1 MRYAALFF
9 ILFLSF
15 NSFAQQAD
23 NSRAELERRRQS
35 ILASIRESQEQ
46 LAETKKN
53 KKATM
58 SQLRALQ
65 AKLNARLRL
74 IENLNEEMRR
84 IDGNIESSTQ
94 EVTKLRSNL
103 EVLKMRYAQSV
114 RYAYASRT
122 SSSLLAFLFSSKDYN
137 DAMRRLKYLKR
148 YRNYREQQAADIRG
162 TQQKIEHSIDVL
174 SNQKTQKNLLLG
186 AQEQQKT
193 VLQQETNETNNV
205 VRDLKGREKELLQD
219 IARNQKIA
227 KQVDRAVAA
236 IIAREIAEQRR
247 KAQEEARKK
256 ALAAAAAKKAE
267 EQRKAAAANTY
278 GGMKVA
284 TGSGNKKPITGPEID
299 EPTKPD
305 DKTEEPSVAMS
316 GTHISSRY
324 DKQAA
329 VAVDLSL
336 TPEAQ
341 ALNNS
346 FAANQRKLPWPVERG
361 TITSYFGPHKHPVA
375 NVTVD
380 NSGIDIQTSA
390 GAAVRAV
397 FDGQVTGI
405 FYVPGSGQN
414 VIVTHGNYYTVYA
427 NLASVSVSKGQEVRT
442 KQTIGTVGNNED
454 GLPTL
459 NFQIWKAS
467 GNTSRKLNPTDWI
480 AR

>member
-148 YRNYREQQAADIRG
+148 YRNYRE
-162 TQQKIEHSIDVL
+162 
-174 SNQKTQKNLLLG
+174 
-186 AQEQQKT
+186 
-193 VLQQETNETNNV
+193 
-205 VRDLKGREKELLQD
+205 
-219 IARNQKIA
+219 
-227 KQVDRAVAA
+227 
-236 IIAREIAEQRR
+236 
-247 KAQEEARKK
+247 
-256 ALAAAAAKKAE
+256 
-267 EQRKAAAANTY
+267 
-278 GGMKVA
+278 
-284 TGSGNKKPITGPEID
+284 
-299 EPTKPD
+299 
-305 DKTEEPSVAMS
+305 
-316 GTHISSRY
+316 
-324 DKQAA
+324 
-329 VAVDLSL
+329 
-336 TPEAQ
+336 
-341 ALNNS
+341 
-346 FAANQRKLPWPVERG
+346 
-361 TITSYFGPHKHPVA
+361 
-375 NVTVD
+375 
-380 NSGIDIQTSA
+380 
-390 GAAVRAV
+390 
-397 FDGQVTGI
+397 
-405 FYVPGSGQN
+405 
-414 VIVTHGNYYTVYA
+414 
-427 NLASVSVSKGQEVRT
+427 
-442 KQTIGTVGNNED
+442 
-454 GLPTL
+454 
-459 NFQIWKAS
+459 
-467 GNTSRKLNPTDWI
+467 
-480 AR
+480 